1 MQDAQAADQ
10 RAIAAV
16 SRGQDGIAEAMEEMM
31 RPGSP
36 LVVSTEHF
44 AESYGEQLV
53 ALGLNIL
60 RGQAVPPYN
69 FTEQKILT
77 QESFRAEAANM
88 AHLTVKNGKK

>member
-1 MQDAQAADQ
+1 MK
-10 RAIAAV
+10 
-16 SRGQDGIAEAMEEMM
+16 
-31 RPGSP
+31 PGSP

-44 AESYGEQLV
+44 AQSYGEQLV

-77 QESFRAEAANM
+77 QELLKAETASSD
-88 AHLTVKNGKK
+88 HLAVKSGKK